1 MSETMSKR
9 EEYIKRLGDMA
20 YLLQLW
26 PDMPLPYSIYKN
38 ETTFYTNNAEDTATV
53 AKFLPTS
60 WSKNDPNTGSY
71 DASYY
76 ILTGEFSGAKVT
88 VMSGRENVC
97 ERKQVGTEKVV
108 HAHVKAVPAYTE
120 ERPIY
125 EYECTSL
132 LSKAVG

>member
-1 MSETMSKR
+1 MTETMSKR
-9 EEYIKRLGDMA
+9 KEYIKRLRDMA
-20 YLLQLW
+20 NLLEAEADL
-26 PDMPLPYSIYKN
+26 PLPYSVYKN
-38 ETTFYTNNAEDTATV
+38 EITFYTNGSEDTAMV
-53 AKFLPTS
+53 AKLVPTS

-88 VMSGRENVC
+88 AMSNRKDVC

-120 ERPIY
+120 ERPVY